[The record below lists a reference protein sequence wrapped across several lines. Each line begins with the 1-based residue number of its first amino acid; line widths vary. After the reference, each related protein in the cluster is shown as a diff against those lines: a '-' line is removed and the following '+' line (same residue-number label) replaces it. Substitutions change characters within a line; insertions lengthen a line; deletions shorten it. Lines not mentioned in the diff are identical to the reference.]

1 MDTASNQ
8 QQNGRIMGEAMMMVL
23 VILCATFAFVGFNVA
38 LEDKDAKAAVL
49 ATACV
54 VMACILCCI
63 GAKCC

>member
-1 MDTASNQ
+1 
-8 QQNGRIMGEAMMMVL
+8 MGEAMVMVL
-23 VILCATFAFVGFNVA
+23 AILCATLAFAGFNVA